1 LAGNGVQNDDRQ
13 ENVRLGITVALP
25 LDGHFS
31 VKLSGSAGVYSRTG
45 SNFDAAGIALQYR
58 WGGGL

>member
-1 LAGNGVQNDDRQ
+1 VQNDDRQ

-25 LDGHFS
+25 PDRHFS
-31 VKLSGSAGVYSRTG
+31 VKLYGSAGVYSRTG